1 MGVAL
6 GEMDILEQVLV
17 AVIVLR
23 DHRTYNPLEPGHEFS
38 LDLHAIEA
46 QLKRLALP
54 EQVSICTLVLC

>member
-1 MGVAL
+1 
-6 GEMDILEQVLV
+6 MDILEQVLV

-38 LDLHAIEA
+38 LDLNAIEA

-54 EQVSICTLVLC
+54 EQVSICTLVLY